1 MIDDLDKS
9 ILVWNISPIR
19 MIESILITKIAK
31 IWIMLMIL
39 AISKKLAIFNTYQDD
54 HIYSSYQHQ
63 IVVVL

>member
-31 IWIMLMIL
+31 IWIMLIIL
-39 AISKKLAIFNTYQDD
+39 AISKKIGDL
-54 HIYSSYQHQ
+54 
-63 IVVVL
+63 